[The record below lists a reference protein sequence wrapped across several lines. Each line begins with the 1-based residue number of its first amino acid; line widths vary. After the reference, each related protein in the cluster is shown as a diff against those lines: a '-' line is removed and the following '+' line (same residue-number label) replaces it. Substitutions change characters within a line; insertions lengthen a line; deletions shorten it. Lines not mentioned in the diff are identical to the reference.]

1 MHVTSNTHTLN
12 TCLALVRDF
21 KKIKAHKKPPEGGL
35 KNVADYKNKFK
46 DSQSFSVDLCAS

>member
-46 DSQSFSVDLCAS
+46 DSQSFSVDL